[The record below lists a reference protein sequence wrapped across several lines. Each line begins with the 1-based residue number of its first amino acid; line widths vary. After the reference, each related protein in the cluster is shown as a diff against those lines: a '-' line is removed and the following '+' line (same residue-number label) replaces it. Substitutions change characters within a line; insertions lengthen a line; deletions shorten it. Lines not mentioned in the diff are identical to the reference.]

1 MSIAAASVRPR
12 RAAQFFYRG
21 LRASG
26 ATALSRNLHDAALIL
41 CYHNVVA
48 STDAGGDPQLH
59 MPVDRFAEQVR
70 WLAQRYDVISLRE
83 LAERKA
89 RGGSLRKVAA
99 ITFDDGYAGV
109 FEHGVPLLVSLH
121 LPATVF
127 VVADAPDQPDGFWWD
142 HPAVVASLTPT
153 RRKRWLTC
161 LRGDGQAILSEVDP
175 LGTTRSRSGHRPG
188 DWSAIM
194 AAAAQG
200 IEIGAHSASHRA
212 LTMLSDA
219 EIEHEVVTSR
229 DVIHRATGVRPDFF
243 AYPYGLW
250 DSRSCAAVR
259 GAGYLAGLSL
269 DVGLNGAARDTSCL
283 RRVNVPAGISPPAF
297 EAWAAGLCF
306 NRS

>member
-1 MSIAAASVRPR
+1 MSITTPSKRPR

-26 ATALSRNLHDAALIL
+26 ATALSRCLHDAALIL

-48 STDAGGDPQLH
+48 SGDDGGDSELH
-59 MPVDRFAEQVR
+59 MPVDRFERQVR
-70 WLAQRYDVISLRE
+70 WLAQRYEVISLRQ
-83 LAERKA
+83 LAERLA
-89 RGGSLRKVAA
+89 HGGPLRKVAA

-109 FEHGVPLLVSLH
+109 FEHAVPLLASLG

-127 VVADAPDQPDGFWWD
+127 VVADAPERSEGFWWD

-153 RRKRWLTC
+153 RRERWLTC

-175 LGTTRSRSGHRPG
+175 RRETRSRSAHRPG
-188 DWSAIM
+188 DWSAIK
-194 AAAAQG
+194 AAAAKG

-212 LTMLSDA
+212 LTMLTDT
-219 EIEHEVVTSR
+219 EIEHEVITSR
-229 DVIHRATGVRPDFF
+229 DVIHRASGVRPEFF

-259 GAGYLAGLSL
+259 RAGYVAGLGL
-269 DVGLNGAARDTSCL
+269 DLGLNGAARDTSCL

-297 EAWAAGLCF
+297 EAWAAGLHF
-306 NRS
+306 HRT